1 MELRSTSFDSYGF
14 IPERFANGRMAP
26 SGETVKGE
34 NLLPQLAWEG
44 VPEGTK
50 TFVLCCIDDDVLT
63 GWNDRDLSGEIPASQ
78 PRRRFVHWVQANVPA
93 DVREVAEGTGRRDVP
108 GAAGLNDYVSG
119 DAPEADGTGLGYDG
133 PRPPFFD
140 ARWHVYRWVVL
151 ALDVELALPA
161 VFRLADVEALVKGH
175 VLGTAEVSGRYTLNP
190 RLRPAG

>member
-50 TFVLCCIDDDVLT
+50 TFVLCCIDDDVPT

-108 GAAGLNDYVSG
+108 GAAEDILRVL
-119 DAPEADGTGLGYDG
+119 TRLG
-133 PRPPFFD
+133 R
-140 ARWHVYRWVVL
+140 R
-151 ALDVELALPA
+151 
-161 VFRLADVEALVKGH
+161 
-175 VLGTAEVSGRYTLNP
+175 S
-190 RLRPAG
+190 

>member
-1 MELRSTSFDSYGF
+1 MSTYKG
-14 IPERFANGRMAP
+14 RFAP
-26 SGETVKGE
+26 S
-34 NLLPQLAWEG
+34 P
-44 VPEGTK
+44 
-50 TFVLCCIDDDVLT
+50 
-63 GWNDRDLSGEIPASQ
+63 
-78 PRRRFVHWVQANVPA
+78 
-93 DVREVAEGTGRRDVP
+93 TGRLHRGSLAAALASWLDARAHGGVWVVRIEDIDPPRDVP